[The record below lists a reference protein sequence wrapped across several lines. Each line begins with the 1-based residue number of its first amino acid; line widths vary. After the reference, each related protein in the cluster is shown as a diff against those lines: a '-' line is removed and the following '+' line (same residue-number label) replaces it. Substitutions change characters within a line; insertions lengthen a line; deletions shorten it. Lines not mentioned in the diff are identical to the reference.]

1 MLLALDIGNSNIQL
15 GVFDGDRLLSDLRV
29 KTDKSKV
36 ADEYCMDLSDFT
48 KRFPKRDGEIEDVYI
63 CSVVPTI
70 EEVIREAVNRQFSLD
85 PVFVNSRTKVG
96 ISIGVDNPSEVGADR
111 IVNSAAAYRK
121 YGGPSIVV
129 DFGTAVT
136 FDLIS
141 GQGEYM
147 GGIICPGVKASHE
160 GLVENAS
167 RLFKVEIVRMKK
179 LIGRNTTEALQSGMY
194 WGIVGEV
201 EGILSRLKDNPSL
214 KDATIIATGGDA
226 ELIFE
231 EMKLFDHLDKCLT
244 LEGLRI
250 IREMNKK

>member
-15 GVFDGDRLLSDLRV
+15 GIFDGDRLLSDLRIE
-29 KTDKSKV
+29 TDKSKTS
-36 ADEYCMDLSDFT
+36 DEYGEELLSFT
-48 KRFPKRDGEIEDVYI
+48 KRFTGKDRSISSVYI
-63 CSVVPTI
+63 CSVVPQVELI
-70 EEVIREAVNRQFSLD
+70 INEAVKRQFD
-85 PVFVNSRTKVG
+85 IEPVFVDSKKK
-96 ISIGVDNPSEVGADR
+96 IGVSIRVNNPSEVGADR

-147 GGIICPGVKASHE
+147 GGIICPGIKASHE

-167 RLFKVEIVRMKK
+167 RLFKVEFVRMKK

-194 WGIVGEV
+194 WGLVGEV
-201 EGILSRLKDNPSL
+201 EGILSRLKNNPSL

-231 EMKLFDHLDKCLT
+231 EIKLFDHLDKCLT

-250 IREMNKK
+250 IWEMNKK